1 MNKQN
6 FGNHVRYY
14 PLHHFVLLPLL
25 TTAIIISCKKIFDEP
40 EKREF
45 FIWITIV
52 LVFILWVAIM
62 LRQHYALGNQ
72 NRIVRLEMRL
82 RYYQLTGKRLE
93 LMEDRL
99 SFGQIAAL
107 RFASDEQL
115 PTLLDKADQEQLS
128 SREIKKSVQDWQP
141 DHMRV

>member
-1 MNKQN
+1 MSKQS
-6 FGNHVRYY
+6 FKNHVKFY
-14 PLHHFVLLPLL
+14 PAHHFLLLPLMTAAIVIS
-25 TTAIIISCKKIFDEP
+25 TTRIFNDP

-45 FIWITIV
+45 YTWITIV

-62 LRQHYALGNQ
+62 MRQHYALGNQ

-93 LMEDRL
+93 LVEDRL

-115 PTLLDKADQEQLS
+115 PVLLEKAMLEGLTGK
-128 SREIKKSVQDWQP
+128 EIKKSILDWQP

>member
-1 MNKQN
+1 MSKQN
-6 FGNHVRYY
+6 FKNHVKFY
-14 PLHHFVLLPLL
+14 PPHHFLLLPLM
-25 TTAIIISCKKIFDEP
+25 TAAIDMSTRQIFAHP

-62 LRQHYALGNQ
+62 MRQHYALGNQ

-93 LMEDRL
+93 LVEDRL
-99 SFGQIAAL
+99 SFGQLAAL

-115 PTLLDKADQEQLS
+115 PILLEKTLQEQLS
-128 SREIKKSVQDWQP
+128 GKEIKKSIQDWQP